1 MLQEYYTENYK
12 NTIIKIGQDFRRSI
26 DYIESR
32 KDFNFN
38 NLSYFGGSW
47 GSTTS
52 NYLLAI
58 DDRIKAA
65 VLCVGGLM
73 MQKSKKEVEAHY
85 YIRRIKTPILHIV
98 GKEDGIFGFEES
110 YKPWKELIG
119 TPKNKLK
126 LISSRGDRDL
136 IGSIK
141 GKQNIEII
149 YLHAREIIE
158 QLAGKSLDLGFSG
171 LDLLK
176 ESEIN
181 IQNNIKVFKKYP
193 YGQATLV
200 VAIPTDFI
208 DIFSMA
214 DLEEVAFEFKDKKK
228 KRLRVATK
236 YPNLTREFFY
246 SKGVTQFSIVKSI
259 GSTEIAP
266 YTGSS
271 EVITDITSTGSTLA
285 ANNLRI
291 ITDGYILKSE
301 LCMMVA
307 KSSLQNKKLQRLAK
321 LLSTKY

>member
-1 MLQEYYTENYK
+1 MKDL
-12 NTIIKIGQDFRRSI
+12 IKIGIPSKGRL
-26 DYIESR
+26 R
-32 KDFNFN
+32 KD
-38 NLSYFGGSW
+38 
-47 GSTTS
+47 
-52 NYLLAI
+52 
-58 DDRIKAA
+58 
-65 VLCVGGLM
+65 VLN
-73 MQKSKKEVEAHY
+73 
-85 YIRRIKTPILHIV
+85 
-98 GKEDGIFGFEES
+98 IF
-110 YKPWKELIG
+110 K
-119 TPKNKLK
+119 KNKLK

-158 QLAGKSLDLGFSG
+158 QLAGKSLEVGFSG

-291 ITDGYILKSE
+291 INDGYILKSQ

-307 KSSLQNKKLQRLAK
+307 KSSFQNKKLQRLAK